1 MQEYRIDKL
10 RRSVSLVLADGKALT
25 GDVFLQPRARLRS
38 TPEEPIDLMNGE
50 EPFFVLSMDDGV
62 VLVAKEEVARLETS
76 PPEADNP
83 LEFPHLGIDVEIVFS
98 GGAKESGCI
107 FPETPAGRSRLIDFL
122 NSFDQRFL
130 AVYSADKVCL
140 VNRRLISRVRQLS

>member
-10 RRSVSLVLADGKALT
+10 RRAVSIVLSDGTELA
-25 GDVFLQPRARLRS
+25 GDVFLQARARLRS
-38 TPEEPIDLMNGE
+38 SPEEPLDLLNGD
-50 EPFFVLSMDDGV
+50 EPFFVLSMDDRV
-62 VLVAKEEVARLETS
+62 LLVAKDDVVRLETT

-83 LEFPHLGIDVEIVFS
+83 LDFPHLGIDVEIMFI
-98 GGAKESGCI
+98 GGATQSGCI

-140 VNRRLISRVRQLS
+140 VNRRLISCVRQLS